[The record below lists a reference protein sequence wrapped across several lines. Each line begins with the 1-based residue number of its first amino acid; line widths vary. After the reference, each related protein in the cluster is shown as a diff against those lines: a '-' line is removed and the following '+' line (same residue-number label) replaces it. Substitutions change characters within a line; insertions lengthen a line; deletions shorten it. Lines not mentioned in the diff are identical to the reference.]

1 VITVARG
8 EIKQCPEEFLQFH
21 ACLTAGRQDYVPWYF
36 RLSEDKDPDLSIG
49 SWKAPTARIT
59 VKQAI
64 RHLQHER
71 NVGIAATGDDGLVII
86 DIDDIEI
93 TPNNQMLP
101 TLSATSRKR
110 IGRHYFYFTSDIH
123 AKQNIATEDAG
134 EIRANWQYVVAP
146 GSYVATGDTEVARM
160 PEAEQ
165 DNAGCYTLLNA
176 TPPSLISYKQFP
188 PVFLEQIRRNEA
200 LEREA
205 EERDK
210 RRATERANQ
219 PDHTSHLQSALYD
232 LTIQDVVGKIDN
244 PRKRFP
250 SIFHGSETGK
260 NTTVMSGLLYCW
272 RHNVTHTAL
281 SAIAVMAGVASCSVA
296 GYGMRGSGK
305 GRSGV
310 DFAGGDVVYKLWRFA
325 KEQGMIPADD
335 PIPMSAFRWYAQS
348 TGIMAGADMSD
359 TEYDQ
364 AVLLLEHAEKI
375 LSGRRRASTVK
386 I

>member
-1 VITVARG
+1 MR
-8 EIKQCPEEFLQFH
+8 QCPEEFLQFH
-21 ACLTAGRQDYVPWYF
+21 ACLTAGKPDYMPWYF
-36 RLSEDKDPDLSIG
+36 RLSEDKDPDLLIG

-93 TPNNQMLP
+93 TPDNQMLP

-110 IGRHYFYFTSDIH
+110 IGRHYFYFTKDH
-123 AKQNIATEDAG
+123 RAKQNIATEDAG

-165 DNAGCYTLLNA
+165 DNAGRYTLLNTA
-176 TPPSLISYKQFP
+176 SPSLISYEQFP
-188 PVFLEQIRRNEA
+188 PVFLEQIRRNEK

-205 EERDK
+205 EERDA
-210 RRATERANQ
+210 RRAKKQTR
-219 PDHTSHLQSALYD
+219 PHDHNTHLQSALYD

-260 NTTVMSGLLYCW
+260 NTTVMGGLLYCW

-281 SAIAVMAGVASCSVA
+281 SAIAVMASVASCSIA

-310 DFAGGDVVYKLWRFA
+310 DFANGEVVFKIWRFA
-325 KEQGMIPADD
+325 KEQGMIPDDD
-335 PIPMSAFRWYAQS
+335 PMPMPAFRWYAQS
-348 TGIMAGADMSD
+348 TGIMTGCDMTD

-364 AVLLLEHAEKI
+364 TVILLEHAEKI
-375 LSGRRRASTVK
+375 LSGRRRASTFEV
-386 I
+386 

>member
-1 VITVARG
+1 MN
-8 EIKQCPEEFLQFH
+8 QCPDEFLQFH
-21 ACLTAGRQDYVPWYF
+21 AFLTARKPDYTPWYF

-59 VKQAI
+59 VRQAI
-64 RHLQHER
+64 RHLQNGR

-86 DIDDIEI
+86 DIDDISI
-93 TPNNQMLP
+93 TPDNLMLP

-146 GSYVATGDTEVARM
+146 GSYVATGQAEIARM
-160 PEAEQ
+160 PDAER
-165 DNAGCYTLLNA
+165 DNAGRYTLLNTT
-176 TPPSLISYKQFP
+176 TPALISYNQFP
-188 PVFLEQIRRNEA
+188 PVFLDQIRRNDEM
-200 LEREA
+200 EREA
-205 EERDK
+205 EERDE
-210 RRATERANQ
+210 RRAREQTKPHNHNTQ
-219 PDHTSHLQSALYD
+219 LSSALYD
-232 LTIQDVVGKIDN
+232 LTIQDVVRKIDN

-250 SIFHGSETGK
+250 SVFHGSETGK
-260 NTTVMSGLLYCW
+260 NTTVMNGLLYCW

-310 DFAGGDVVYKLWRFA
+310 DFGDGEIVFKIWRFA
-325 KEQGMIPADD
+325 KEQGMIPEDD
-335 PIPMSAFRWYAQS
+335 PVPMPAFRWYAQS
-348 TGIMAGADMSD
+348 TGIMSGDDMTD
-359 TEYDQ
+359 VEYDQ

-375 LSGRRRASTVK
+375 VTGRRRASTVK